1 MCQRNCNLIG
11 LERSRGSD
19 PRHLIG
25 WTISCSLVAY
35 IETTGYMHI
44 SFLCTEVVIDRNN
57 SSLSLFF
64 LGGGGGG
71 VFGVLPA
78 KMKTE
83 KKKGEKGWGK
93 MAQRLSSSLTRRADL
108 SYCVSIDIYSNKM

>member
-35 IETTGYMHI
+35 IETTGYMHL

-64 LGGGGGG
+64 FGGGGKGCLWCAAG
-71 VFGVLPA
+71 
-78 KMKTE
+78 KDENREE
-83 KKKGEKGWGK
+83 K
-93 MAQRLSSSLTRRADL
+93 R
-108 SYCVSIDIYSNKM
+108 